1 MTHPI
6 ELYRHKDNKEIL
18 LDINQLINR
27 EWAKVDYDNLKYI
40 ITNKDIEYV
49 GKFDVINYT

>member
-18 LDINQLINR
+18 LDINQLIVKG
-27 EWAKVDYDNLKYI
+27 WAKVDYDNLKYLI
-40 ITNKDIEYV
+40 INKDVEYV
-49 GKFDVINYT
+49 GKFDVFNYS